1 MDKRPSLWTIIVTG
15 WLGFMFATAVAA
27 LIPKLQLLA
36 APILCHGAYSHGV
49 VEVHNYSYGP
59 TSGYSTSLRC
69 ANAQHQEHGTS
80 VVAVIGLLWL
90 YGWAAAL
97 LIRGVYYW
105 GKFLVKTG
113 VDAYWRRRLPP
124 PPVRPRPAIST
135 PRDLSGA
142 TAGSPSPS
150 RVPAS
155 PAPQTMGGAVLV
167 NGRWV
172 ARQPDPVDQL
182 TRLADLHG
190 RGALTDQEFAAEKA
204 KIIGQG

>member
-1 MDKRPSLWTIIVTG
+1 MDKRPSLWTIIVSG

-36 APILCHGAYSHGV
+36 APILCHAPYGHGV

-80 VVAVIGLLWL
+80 VVLVIGLLWL
-90 YGWAAAL
+90 YGWAGAL

-105 GKFLVKTG
+105 GKFMVKTG

-124 PPVRPRPAIST
+124 PPVRARPTIST
-135 PRDLSGA
+135 PKDLLGA
-142 TAGSPSPS
+142 T
-150 RVPAS
+150 PAS
-155 PAPQTMGGAVLV
+155 PARALAPRAPQTMGGAVLA

-172 ARQPDPVDQL
+172 AGTPDPVDQL
-182 TRLADLHG
+182 SRLADLHS

>member
-36 APILCHGAYSHGV
+36 APILCHAPYSHGV
-49 VEVHNYSYGP
+49 VEVHNFSYGP

-69 ANAQHQEHGTS
+69 ANAQNQEQGTS
-80 VVAVIGLLWL
+80 VVLVVGLLWL
-90 YGWAAAL
+90 YGWAGAL

-124 PPVRPRPAIST
+124 PRVHPRPTIST
-135 PRDLSGA
+135 PKDLLGA
-142 TAGSPSPS
+142 TAASPS
-150 RVPAS
+150 VAPAAR
-155 PAPQTMGGAVLV
+155 APRTMGGAVLV

-172 ARQPDPVDQL
+172 ARGPDPVDQL

-204 KIIGQG
+204 KILGQG